1 MGRDY
6 MPKSKK
12 TIYQEKGL
20 FAFSMDSV
28 LLAAYGKAKGNVL
41 DLGCGSG
48 FLAMAAYDEAES
60 VTAVDI
66 EPRAVELLEKSA
78 AENGM
83 SMEIRCGDFRT
94 LDLGTYHTIWTNPPF
109 YKSSLQ
115 NKNSRVARAKHLAE
129 EMRWFYEASKL
140 LKPKGAL
147 YAVVDVAH
155 FQDILVD
162 LEEGNMTLSHLR
174 PVYWREGEQA
184 RRILFTAIK
193 GGGSFLH
200 MAPPLYIYEVEDYT
214 EEVAGYYGR

>member
-6 MPKSKK
+6 TPKSKK

-28 LLAAYGKAKGNVL
+28 LLAAYGKAKGDML

-48 FLAMAAYDEAES
+48 FLAMAAYDEAKS

-78 AENGM
+78 EENGM

-94 LDLGTYHTIWTNPPF
+94 LDLGIYDTIWTNPPF

-115 NKNSRVARAKHLAE
+115 NKNSAVARAKHLDDD
-129 EMRWFYEASKL
+129 MRWFYEASKL

-147 YAVVDVAH
+147 YAVVDVAR
-155 FQDILVD
+155 FQDIVAD
-162 LEEGNMTLSHLR
+162 LRDGDMTLTHLR
-174 PVYWREGEQA
+174 PVYWREGEEA
-184 RRILFTAIK
+184 RRILFTAVK
-193 GGGSFLH
+193 RGGSFLH
-200 MAPPLYIYEVEDYT
+200 MARPLYIYEDEDYS

>member
-6 MPKSKK
+6 TPKSKK

-28 LLAAYGKAKGNVL
+28 LLAAYGKAKGDML

-48 FLAMAAYDEAES
+48 FLAMAAYDEAKS

-78 AENGM
+78 EENGM

-94 LDLGTYHTIWTNPPF
+94 LDLGIYDTIWTNPPF

-115 NKNSRVARAKHLAE
+115 NKNSKVARAKHLDDD
-129 EMRWFYEASKL
+129 MRWFYEASKL

-147 YAVVDVAH
+147 YAVVDVAR
-155 FQDILVD
+155 FQDIVTD
-162 LEEGNMTLSHLR
+162 LRDGDMILTHLR
-174 PVYWREGEQA
+174 PVYWREGEEA

-200 MAPPLYIYEVEDYT
+200 MARPLYIYEDEDYS